1 MGSLFS
7 ESRRV
12 KYFLCMIDDLTK
24 YSLVK
29 FLKNEIAKKVV
40 NDFIEMV
47 KKSKCQHQIYYG
59 LIEEESFTIALCKNG
74 STLMMFYLKIMRLS

>member
-1 MGSLFS
+1 MGSLS
-7 ESRRV
+7 SKSRRV

-29 FLKNEIAKKVV
+29 FLKNEIAKKVL

-47 KKSKCQHQIYYG
+47 NKSKCQHQIHYG
-59 LIEEESFTIALCKNG
+59 LFEEESFSIALCKNG
-74 STLMMFYLKIMRLS
+74 LTLMIFYPKIMRLS

>member
-1 MGSLFS
+1 MRSLS
-7 ESRRV
+7 SKSRRV

-29 FLKNEIAKKVV
+29 FLKNEIAKKVL

-47 KKSKCQHQIYYG
+47 NKSKCQHQIHYG
-59 LIEEESFTIALCKNG
+59 LIEEESFIIALCKNG
-74 STLMMFYLKIMRLS
+74 STLMISYPKIMSLS